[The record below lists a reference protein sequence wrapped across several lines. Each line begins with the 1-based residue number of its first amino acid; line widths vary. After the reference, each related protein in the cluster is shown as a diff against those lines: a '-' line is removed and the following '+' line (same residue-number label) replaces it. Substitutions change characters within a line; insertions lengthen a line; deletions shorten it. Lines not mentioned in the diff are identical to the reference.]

1 MRFLPSNYLSTVFES
16 IKAHAAPKYSSV
28 AQMQDFL
35 AYVDKTWVTSTV
47 FPISSWCQYDLPVRT
62 NNHTEGY
69 HRSFNDLVGSRPPL
83 HRFIEA
89 LHSCAIANR
98 NRLAKEDFDTHRSIK
113 ITQRRPKSKLPLSN
127 G

>member
-1 MRFLPSNYLSTVFES
+1 MSTVFKS

-35 AYVDKTWVTSTV
+35 AYVDTTWVTSSV

-69 HRSFNDLVGSRPPL
+69 HSSFNDLVGSRPPL

-89 LHSCAIANR
+89 LHSCAIVNR
-98 NRLAKEDFDTHRSIK
+98 NRLAKEDLAPAGAAK
-113 ITQRRPKSKLPLSN
+113 
-127 G
+127 